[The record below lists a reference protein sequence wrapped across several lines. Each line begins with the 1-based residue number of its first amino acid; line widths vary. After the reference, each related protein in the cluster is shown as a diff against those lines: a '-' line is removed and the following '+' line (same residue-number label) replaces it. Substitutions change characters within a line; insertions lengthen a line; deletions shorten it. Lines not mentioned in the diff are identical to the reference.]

1 MTPSQAKKLLDQSQD
16 KIHFKHYSLS
26 TGKTYMTW
34 IKQFIVAP

>member
-1 MTPSQAKKLLDQSQD
+1 MAPSPAKKLLDQAQNT
-16 KIHFKHYSLS
+16 IRYKHYSLR

>member
-1 MTPSQAKKLLDQSQD
+1 MTPSPAKKLLDQVRD
-16 KIHFKHYSLS
+16 KIHFKYYSLR